1 LGKKRH
7 RVENARRLVFGSM
20 VRSHERLKEI
30 YAPTSDHADY
40 GLFRVLD
47 SSLPFWAHRDAW
59 GRLSS
64 VSSRS
69 RNEPA
74 EADNDS
80 ILGTFTPIK
89 TIADSM
95 PTSTAASLPDAV
107 QHLARAREATSD
119 QKFSRIVAV

>member
-7 RVENARRLVFGSM
+7 RVETARRLVFGSM
-20 VRSHERLKEI
+20 VRSYESVKEI

-47 SSLPFWAHRDAW
+47 NSLPFWAHRDSW

-80 ILGTFTPIK
+80 ILGTFAPVK
-89 TIADSM
+89 TVQNSSSA
-95 PTSTAASLPDAV
+95 STAASLSDAV
-107 QHLARAREATSD
+107 QDLARAREPTSN
-119 QKFSRIVAV
+119 QKLSRIVAV

>member
-1 LGKKRH
+1 
-7 RVENARRLVFGSM
+7 M
-20 VRSHERLKEI
+20 VKSSESLKEI

-47 SSLPFWAHRDAW
+47 SSLPFWAHRDSW

-89 TIADSM
+89 TIANSM
-95 PTSTAASLPDAV
+95 SASTAAASLSDAV
-107 QHLARAREATSD
+107 QYLARAHEATSN
-119 QKFSRIVAV
+119 QKLSRIVAV